1 MGQGSEEERHQLTSS
16 TVQQKH
22 RKGTLAPL
30 FERLERQPV
39 CVDDDLGNQHLQ
51 DLLEKLERKDLM
63 SVFEQQCEQVPEL
76 RTFIKGIMVN
86 APFLREIILRDA
98 SRFLRILVTPPEETI
113 STLLHT
119 CLTARPTSEAELMQ
133 SLRLAK
139 QELALTVALADIA
152 GAWRLESVT
161 GALTRFADASLTASL
176 RFCLRELEARG
187 KFTPVDPEEPEKEA
201 GFFILA
207 MGKHGARELNYSSD
221 IDLIVLYDPE
231 RSRLTGGAEAP
242 VEFVRITR
250 RLVKLMNE
258 RTGDGYV
265 FRTDLRLRPDPGA
278 TPLAIS
284 VPAALVY
291 YESLGQNWERAALIK
306 ARPCAGDIKAGEL
319 FLEEIRPFVWRKYLD
334 YAAISDVHSIKR
346 QIHAHK
352 GFSKITVAGHNVKLG
367 RGGIREVEFFAQT
380 QQLIA
385 GGRNPQLRDRR
396 TLITLE
402 RLADCGWIDESAA
415 TEMEEAY
422 RYLREVEHR
431 IQMIN
436 DEQTHILPK
445 DDEALARVYH
455 LMGYKERAEF
465 ADEIRSK
472 FELVQKHYSGLFE
485 DEPEL
490 ALDLGNL
497 VFTGDDE
504 DPNTLETLMQL
515 GFQRP
520 MDAIRTIR
528 QWHYGRYPA
537 VRATKARQ
545 RLTEFTPI
553 LLDALA
559 RTENADQAL
568 LTFDTFLSKLPMGV
582 QLFGLLKSNPH
593 LLKLLTMIMG
603 NAPRMAE
610 IVSQRVHVLDA
621 LLDPAFFGGAPTAEQ
636 IETALAVTLDQAG
649 YYEDALDR
657 ARIFVQ
663 EQQFLLGLRLI
674 TGTITAAELGQG
686 LSTLADAVLCQ
697 LLPRV
702 QQELEEAHGKIPGAE
717 LALIAMGKLGGH
729 EITCASDLDLILLYD
744 FPEDVMQSDGKRPLA
759 PSQYYSRLTQRLVSA
774 LTAPTAE
781 GVLYEVDFRLRPS
794 GNSGPLATRFAAFKD
809 YQANNAWT
817 WEHMALT
824 RARVIT
830 SSSPDFSAQIDS
842 AVSQLLQEKRD
853 LEKLAFDVSDMRAR
867 IQKDKPAKS
876 PWQVKGVPGGLID
889 IEFIAQFLQLAHGAD
904 CPQILQT
911 RTEDVLL
918 KAREAGL
925 LSEEDADTLIPTL
938 RTYDDLRQIL
948 KLTLTGRFDPA
959 TAPNGLLDL
968 LVSTGGE
975 PDFERLTIYL
985 QDQQKRVRQSFEKLI
1000 GDVTPTGKSS

>member
-1 MGQGSEEERHQLTSS
+1 MAHGSKEECRQLVSET
-16 TVQQKH
+16 QQ
-22 RKGTLAPL
+22 RDNLEDGTAPL
-30 FERLERQPV
+30 FERLKCQPV
-39 CVDDDLGNQHLQ
+39 CADDELGELHLKDLT
-51 DLLEKLERKDLM
+51 EKLERKDLI
-63 SVFEQQCEQVPEL
+63 SQFEQLCQEAPHL
-76 RTFIKGIMVN
+76 HPFIKGVMVN
-86 APFLREIILRDA
+86 ATFLRETIIRDVQ
-98 SRFLRILVTPPEETI
+98 RFLRVLRTPPEETI
-113 STLLHT
+113 ATLLQE
-119 CLTARPTSEAELMQ
+119 CLSARPASEAELMQ

-139 QELALTVALADIA
+139 QELALTVALSDIA
-152 GAWRLESVT
+152 GTWPLEKVT
-161 GALTRFADASLTASL
+161 GALTKFADASLTACV
-176 RFCLRELEARG
+176 RFCLRELEKRG
-187 KFTPVDPEEPEKEA
+187 KFSPLDHEAPEKNA

-207 MGKHGARELNYSSD
+207 MGKHGAGELNYSSD
-221 IDLIVLYDPE
+221 IDLIVLFDPE

-306 ARPCAGDIKAGEL
+306 ARPCAGDIEAGEI
-319 FLEEIRPFVWRKYLD
+319 FLEEIRPFIWRKYLD

-352 GFSKITVAGHNVKLG
+352 GFGKISVAGHNVKLG
-367 RGGIREVEFFAQT
+367 RGGIREIEFFAQT

-402 RLADCGWIDESAA
+402 RLADCGWIDLSAA
-415 TEMEEAY
+415 EEMEEAY
-422 RYLREVEHR
+422 RYLRLVEHR

-445 DDEALARVYH
+445 DDAALARIYN
-455 LMGYKERAEF
+455 LMGFAELSEF
-465 ADEIRSK
+465 SAQIRSK
-472 FELVQKHYSGLFE
+472 FELVQNHYSGLFE
-485 DEPEL
+485 HEPDL

-497 VFTGDDE
+497 VLTGDDE
-504 DPNTLETLMQL
+504 DPSTLETLVQM
-515 GFQRP
+515 GFKRP
-520 MDAIRTIR
+520 VDAIRTIR

-537 VRATKARQ
+537 VRAPKARE
-545 RLTEFTPI
+545 RLTECTPI

-559 RTENADQAL
+559 RTENADKAL
-568 LTFDTFLSKLPMGV
+568 LTFDAFLSRLPMGV

-593 LLKLLTMIMG
+593 LLKLLTMVMG

-610 IVSQRVHVLDA
+610 IVSRRVHVLDA

-636 IETALAVTLDQAG
+636 IETALEVTLEQAG
-649 YYEDALDR
+649 YYEEALDR
-657 ARIFVQ
+657 TRIFVQ

-702 QQELEEAHGKIPGAE
+702 QEELEETHGKIPGAQ
-717 LALIAMGKLGGH
+717 LSLIAMGKLGGQ

-744 FPEDVMQSDGKRPLA
+744 FPEDVVQSDGKRPLA

-781 GVLYEVDFRLRPS
+781 GVLYEVDLRLRPS
-794 GNSGPLATRFAAFKD
+794 GNSGPLATRFTSFKE
-809 YQANNAWT
+809 YQAKDAWT

-824 RARVIT
+824 RARIVT
-830 SSSPDFSAQIDS
+830 SSSPEFSQQIKSVVS
-842 AVSQLLQEKRD
+842 ALLEEKRD
-853 LEKLAFDVSDMRAR
+853 VKKLSQDVSDMRAR
-867 IQKDKPAKS
+867 IQKEKPAKS
-876 PWQVKGVPGGLID
+876 PWQIKGIPGGLID
-889 IEFIAQFLQLAHGAD
+889 IEFIAQFLQLAHGSQY
-904 CPQILQT
+904 PQIFQT
-911 RTEDVLL
+911 RTENVLI
-918 KAREAGL
+918 KAREVGL
-925 LSEEDADTLIPTL
+925 LSEEDAETLIPTL
-938 RTYDDLRQIL
+938 RHYEDLTQIL
-948 KLTLTGRFDPA
+948 KLALTGHFEPDEAPA
-959 TAPNGLLDL
+959 GLLEL
-968 LVSTGGE
+968 LVSAGSE
-975 PDFERLTIYL
+975 PDFERLTIYM
-985 QDQQKRVRQSFEKLI
+985 QEQQVMVRSTFERLI
-1000 GDVTPTGKSS
+1000 GKVEVAPKTA